1 MQLLFCK
8 LYFLFVW
15 QMSVRKKI
23 HYPRKQY
30 RAWWWDYRYSKAY
43 FVTINCSNRLP
54 FFGSIAGE
62 TFFPSDI
69 GKLTEKEWIKTPQTR
84 PDMHLTLG
92 PYVVMPDHFH
102 AIVHIGNNQY
112 NQSDQKELSPAAP
125 HCNAALQDADVAPQN
140 DGVAPQN
147 DGVTPQNAD
156 VAPQGDGVT
165 PQGDGVTPQGDG
177 VTPQGDGVAP
187 QGDDVTPQGD
197 DVAPQGDDVTPQGDN
212 VAPHCNAALQ
222 NDISFPKAPIRSFGP
237 QSKSLSAIIRGFK
250 GTVTLNAR
258 RIDPAFAWQPRFYD
272 RIIRNE
278 KEYDAFAWYIEN
290 NVKNYDRHP

>member
-1 MQLLFCK
+1 M
-8 LYFLFVW
+8 
-15 QMSVRKKI
+15 RKKI

-30 RAWWWDYRYSKAY
+30 RAWWWDYRFSKAY

-102 AIVHIGNNQY
+102 AIVHIGHNQY
-112 NQSDQKELSPAAP
+112 NQSDQQKVSPVAPQDAAVAP
-125 HCNAALQDADVAPQN
+125 HCNAAPQDADIAPQDADVAPQ
-140 DGVAPQN
+140 D
-147 DGVTPQNAD
+147 AD
-156 VAPQGDGVT
+156 VAPQDA
-165 PQGDGVTPQGDG
+165 D
-177 VTPQGDGVAP
+177 
-187 QGDDVTPQGD
+187 
-197 DVAPQGDDVTPQGDN
+197 

-222 NDISFPKAPIRSFGP
+222 NPFLFQKAPIRSFGP

-250 GTVTLNAR
+250 GTVTIKAR
-258 RIDPAFAWQPRFYD
+258 KIDPAFAWQPRFYD

-278 KEYDAFAWYIEN
+278 KEYDALAWYIQN
-290 NVKNYDRHP
+290 NVKNYDRHL